1 MAPDYDY
8 IITQYENGELD
19 VEAIVVQMIEREL
32 PIRVMKGIYPDTYE
46 TFYGESI
53 EQAAEN
59 AIDIAVY
66 DYPSTYIDE
75 NGNEQYWKDTEEIFY
90 GEIPPEDT
98 EDTRWMINGYDENG
112 GRKFRK
118 QIK

>member
-1 MAPDYDY
+1 M
-8 IITQYENGELD
+8 
-19 VEAIVVQMIEREL
+19 R
-32 PIRVMKGIYPDTYE
+32 GIYPDSYE

-53 EQAAEN
+53 ERAAEN
-59 AIDIAVY
+59 AVDIAVY

-75 NGNEQYWKDTEEIFY
+75 NGNEQYWEDTEEIFY